1 MQETFLLELQQ
12 INHISLSG
20 LHSEIF
26 CVKQYQ
32 MHQSF
37 SYKHVILESILLIKL
52 K

>member
-32 MHQSF
+32 SF